1 MKPPKCP
8 AREKKIEAR
17 KAKEEMEERN
27 QKEKIKTAV
36 SLLNSKTRNLAF
48 LHMAK
53 LCKLIIV
60 KVDQKAMKRMT
71 CKQPCGKFWLFIAGN

>member
-48 LHMAK
+48 
-53 LCKLIIV
+53 C
-60 KVDQKAMKRMT
+60 T
-71 CKQPCGKFWLFIAGN
+71 WLNFAS